1 MTSITRNNRGE
12 GAVRKAFA
20 SKGDDTTLSRFV
32 KLTTSE
38 RQAKAEQRKPGVPGR
53 KPSQLWLPDLR
64 HKALENA
71 VSIFHRKGV
80 HSVDSLN
87 HILVSGH
94 NNVKIGRDVRKGK
107 LFRDYW
113 IYTVTLQERA
123 TCPRSCHH
131 WQDCYG
137 NNMPWAKRADHSDC
151 LALQAA
157 IERDIVRL
165 LSVKGRAG
173 ILVRLHALG
182 DFFSVE
188 YVEFWGDMLAKYP
201 NLACYGYTA
210 RGLGDPIGA
219 AISEIKTAYGRRFAV
234 RWSDGGAPTDCTVS
248 VHAGDDRPTNAFMC
262 PEQSGATAAC
272 ATCGLCWSTDKNVA
286 FVGH

>member
-1 MTSITRNNRGE
+1 LGKDEAVSSQ
-12 GAVRKAFA
+12 VRK
-20 SKGDDTTLSRFV
+20 SRKGETLTRFV
-32 KLTTSE
+32 KLTTDE
-38 RQAKAEQRKPGVPGR
+38 RQAQAAKRTKSAHGPKPA
-53 KPSQLWLPDLR
+53 QTWLPNLR
-64 HKALENA
+64 HKALENSH
-71 VSIFHRKGV
+71 SIFTAKGV
-80 HSVDSLN
+80 HPVDTLK

-113 IYTVTLQERA
+113 IYTVTLEERA
-123 TCPRSCHH
+123 TCPKTCHH

-137 NNMPWAKRADHSDC
+137 NNMPFAKRADHRDFQ
-151 LALQAA
+151 ALTEA
-157 IERDIVRL
+157 IERDIINQ
-165 LSVKGRAG
+165 LSVRGRVG
-173 ILVRLHALG
+173 ILIRLHALG

-188 YVEFWGDMLAKYP
+188 YVQFWGSMLAKYS

-219 AISEIKTAYGRRFAV
+219 AIDQVKRTYGKRFAV
-234 RWSDGGAPTDCTVS
+234 RWSDGGAPIDCTVS
-248 VHAGDDRPTNAFMC
+248 VRYGDPRPANSFMC
-262 PEQSGATAAC
+262 PEQSGATVAC